1 MRTMFTILCIL
12 FVIVMLCFIGGLNI
26 TFNPFSI
33 KFTQLSYMLGWIFVT
48 SGAFCFSLH
57 GTKLVEE
64 PKKNLIVL
72 QTSNEAVIDRLNE
85 LGYLT
90 DEFAPTKG
98 GSMIVCEN
106 IFLVTDSALNVGE
119 ARDKYVVYDCGTDA
133 DMFLK
138 MAEENLKNFTDDK

>member
-1 MRTMFTILCIL
+1 MFMILSIL

-33 KFTQLSYMLGWIFVT
+33 KFTQLSYMLGWIFVMN
-48 SGAFCFSLH
+48 GAFCFYLH
-57 GTKLVEE
+57 GTKQVEE

-72 QTSNEAVIDRLNE
+72 QTPNEVVIDRLNE

-90 DEFAPTKG
+90 DELAPING
-98 GSMIVCEN
+98 GSMVVCEN
-106 IFLVTDSALNVGE
+106 VFLVTESALSVGE
-119 ARDKYVVYDCGTDA
+119 ARDKYIVYDCGTDA

-138 MAEENLKNFTDDK
+138 MAEENLKNFTDEK